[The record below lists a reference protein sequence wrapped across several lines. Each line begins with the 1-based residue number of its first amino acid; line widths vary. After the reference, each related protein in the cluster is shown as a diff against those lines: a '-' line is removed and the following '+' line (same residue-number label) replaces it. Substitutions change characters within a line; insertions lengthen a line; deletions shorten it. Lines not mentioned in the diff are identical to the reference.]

1 MKKRK
6 STRNKPIYKN
16 GPLSHLL
23 FEQEDPFAEEP
34 AEDEAE
40 EEGGDE
46 EAADEEADEEG
57 GDEEGG
63 DEEGGD
69 EEGEE
74 EEEELDV
81 DPEEEVKLSKSIDQD
96 LEALL
101 IDFEAQARKSKGIEQ
116 AEEEGVVIEN
126 FHLGMLLEQDEVKYE
141 EEIDLDRFTA
151 EVARL
156 IKNYTSLLDMEKM
169 LLNKAREF
177 VLTRYGEEA
186 EQFMLTQL
194 ETKHDIEIVSPQEPV
209 DTGLEVPIAVGAGA
223 GAAGGAV

>member
-46 EAADEEADEEG
+46 EAADEEAVDEEAEEEG
-57 GDEEGG
+57 GDEG
-63 DEEGGD
+63 DEGE
-69 EEGEE
+69 EE

-126 FHLGMLLEQDEVKYE
+126 FHLGMILEQDEVKYE

-156 IKNYTSLLDMEKM
+156 IKNYTSLLDMEKR